1 MVQLLKLK
9 RSYYLGFND
18 KWLLLLG
25 IPVVSV
31 IIPPVFFGLS
41 ASHNLQGY
49 CATLGPALIFTTILW
64 FGNREIMVRIRKRWP
79 AAEDDTKRVL
89 AEFVG
94 VMVFTLGVNIVS
106 LVGLILHPNEIP
118 DIAVSGIYASVF
130 ITLFVAT
137 IYEAVWYTARWKA
150 ARLEAALLRKE
161 NLQSQLTVLRNQ
173 INPHFLFNSLNTLTA
188 IIHEHPDKAVE
199 FVGHMGNMYR
209 NLLEVHETDLVTL
222 QKEIELLNHYIFL
235 LETRFEDKLSIHVEV
250 DPNVLDCFVVPY
262 SLQLTIENAIKHNVV
277 STKNPLFIDISSVDN
292 ELVISNNLQRKNQ
305 KQESTGLGL
314 KNINSRYM
322 IATGQQINVVE
333 VGGFFKVT
341 LPLIQIPN
349 HALNHH

>member
-1 MVQLLKLK
+1 MVHLLKLT
-9 RSYYLGFND
+9 RPHYLGFND
-18 KWLLLLG
+18 TWLLVAG
-25 IPVVSV
+25 IPFVAL

-41 ASHNLQGY
+41 ATYNFEGY
-49 CATLGPALIFTTILW
+49 CTTLGPALFFTSLLW

-79 AAEDDTKRVL
+79 SEDDDTKRVF

-94 VMVFTLGVNIVS
+94 VMAFTLGVNITS
-106 LVGLILHPNEIP
+106 IIGLIFRPQEIP
-118 DIAVSGIYASVF
+118 DLAVSGIYASVF

-199 FVGHMGNMYR
+199 FVRHMGNMYR

-222 QKEIELLNHYIFL
+222 QKEMELLNHYVFL
-235 LETRFEDKLSIHVEV
+235 LATRFEDKLNINVEV
-250 DPNVLDCFVVPY
+250 DPNVIENYVVPY
-262 SLQLTIENAIKHNVV
+262 SLQLTIENAIKHNIV
-277 STKNPLFIDISSVDN
+277 SSKNPLRITISNHGDK
-292 ELVISNNLQRKNQ
+292 LVISNNLQRKNQ
-305 KQESTGLGL
+305 EQESTGLGL

-333 VGGFFKVT
+333 EDGYFNVT

-349 HALNHH
+349 HAHNHR

>member
-1 MVQLLKLK
+1 MK
-9 RSYYLGFND
+9 RSQYLGFND
-18 KWLLLLG
+18 TWLLVAG
-25 IPVVSV
+25 IPFVAV

-41 ASHNLQGY
+41 ISNNLQGY
-49 CATLGPALIFTTILW
+49 YATFGPALFFTALFW
-64 FGNREIMVRIRKRWP
+64 FGNREIMVRIRRRWP
-79 AAEDDTKRVL
+79 LAEDDTKRVL
-89 AEFVG
+89 TEFLG
-94 VMVFTLGVNIVS
+94 VMVFTLGVNIAS
-106 LVGLILHPNEIP
+106 LLGLIFRP
-118 DIAVSGIYASVF
+118 DETPDMAEAGIYASVF
-130 ITLFVAT
+130 ISLFVAT

-199 FVGHMGNMYR
+199 FVRHMGNMYR

-222 QKEIELLNHYIFL
+222 QQEMELLNHYIFL
-235 LETRFEDKLSIHVEV
+235 LETRFEDKLNIR
-250 DPNVLDCFVVPY
+250 LDVQPDFLEYYVVPY
-262 SLQLTIENAIKHNVV
+262 SLQLTIENAIKHNIV
-277 STKNPLFIDISSVDN
+277 SSKNPLRIKISNHGDK
-292 ELVISNNLQRKNQ
+292 LVISNNLQRKNQ
-305 KQESTGLGL
+305 EQESTGLGL

-333 VGGFFKVT
+333 EDGYFNVT

-349 HALNHH
+349 HAHNHR